1 MQQAVFARART
12 SHNEIGLRM
21 RTSPECTLRLRCQE
35 TKGPRPSELRLVC
48 LNGKCAS
55 RKS

>member
-21 RTSPECTLRLRCQE
+21 RTSPECTLSQNGYGV
-35 TKGPRPSELRLVC
+35 KRPKDRVLQSGDWCV
-48 LNGKCAS
+48 
-55 RKS
+55 